1 LEQAMPLS
9 ENEQRILRQIEQQ
22 LERDPTFS
30 TRGYRIP
37 RRRVAGLSVAV
48 LAGLTVTVLALSA
61 GVWLSVLAFVGTV
74 ALAVLLER
82 ELRVI
87 AREKVGSLP
96 VSAWLGGGRNRA
108 RRHDRPSRTDTN
120 EYDG

>member
-1 LEQAMPLS
+1 MPLS

-37 RRRVAGLSVAV
+37 RRRVAGLGVAV
-48 LAGLTVTVLALSA
+48 VAGVAITVLSLSA
-61 GVWLSVLAFVGTV
+61 SVWLSVLAFIGTV
-74 ALAVLLER
+74 VLAVLLER

-87 AREKVGSLP
+87 AREKVGALP
-96 VSAWLGGGRNRA
+96 VSAWLGGGRNRS
-108 RRHDRPSRTDTN
+108 RRHDRPSRSDTN

>member
-1 LEQAMPLS
+1 MPLS

-37 RRRVAGLSVAV
+37 RRRVAALSVAV
-48 LAGLTVTVLALSA
+48 LVGVTVTVLSLAT
-61 GVWLSVLAFVGTV
+61 GVWLSVLAFAGTLV
-74 ALAVLLER
+74 LAVLLER

-87 AREKVGSLP
+87 AREKVGALP
-96 VSAWLGGGRNRA
+96 LSAWLGGGRNRA
-108 RRHDRPSRTDTN
+108 RRSDRTPRDTN

>member
-1 LEQAMPLS
+1 MPLS

-37 RRRVAGLSVAV
+37 RRRVAALSVAV
-48 LAGLTVTVLALSA
+48 VVAVAVTVLSLSA
-61 GVWLSVLAFVGTV
+61 GVWLSVLAFAGTLV
-74 ALAVLLER
+74 LAVLLER

-96 VSAWLGGGRNRA
+96 LSAWLGGGRNRN
-108 RRHDRPSRTDTN
+108 RPDRHSPSE
-120 EYDG
+120 EYDR

>member
-1 LEQAMPLS
+1 MPLS

-37 RRRVAGLSVAV
+37 RRRVAALSVAV
-48 LAGLTVTVLALSA
+48 VVAVAVTVLSLSA
-61 GVWLSVLAFVGTV
+61 GVWLSVLAFIGTV
-74 ALAVLLER
+74 VLAVLLER

-96 VSAWLGGGRNRA
+96 LSAWLGGGRNRP
-108 RRHDRPSRTDTN
+108 RRPDRQSRSE